1 VITNQ
6 VFIPPSAIA
15 VALPD
20 EQLVLCHEVLG
31 GAGLKVH
38 ALSLGAAS
46 ADGAAADRQPLL
58 VACERI
64 TKLLP
69 QVVVTT
75 TTLGEDVREMIE
87 DRAIAVGAVL
97 VELNP
102 DRPFDAVERSLG
114 DAVTTARQ
122 RLGRKPRTI

>member
-1 VITNQ
+1 MITNQ
-6 VFIPPSAIA
+6 VFIPPSAIV

-38 ALSLGAAS
+38 AVSLSGSSSDS
-46 ADGAAADRQPLL
+46 AQPLL
-58 VACERI
+58 SACERI

-75 TTLGEDVREMIE
+75 TRLGHEAREMIE

-102 DRPFDAVERSLG
+102 ERSFDAVERSLG

-122 RLGRKPRTI
+122 RLGRKPRAV